1 MLPKSKDKKPKDKK
15 FDKKLPKNSKT
26 TCYYCNKK
34 SHYSRECRSRLKYE
48 AKDKKVGGPKLRIVG
63 EETENGTESHQGDK
77 LGDKIDSLKKQLDF
91 FTTVQES
98 NVRRIAPDEHIS
110 TLSNN

>member
-1 MLPKSKDKKPKDKK
+1 MKVHFSQ
-15 FDKKLPKNSKT
+15 
-26 TCYYCNKK
+26 
-34 SHYSRECRSRLKYE
+34 ECRFRLRDE
-48 AKDKKVGGPKLRIVG
+48 AKDKKVGCQKLKTER